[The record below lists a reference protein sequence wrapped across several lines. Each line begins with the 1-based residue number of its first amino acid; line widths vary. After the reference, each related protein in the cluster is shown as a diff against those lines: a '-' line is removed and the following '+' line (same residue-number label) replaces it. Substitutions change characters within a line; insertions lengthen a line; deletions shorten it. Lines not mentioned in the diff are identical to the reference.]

1 MPPRSPLP
9 PRHGL
14 QAAWV
19 RTPDRGADAP
29 WPTMRDFLVAR
40 LGPLGAAG
48 VNRQL
53 AAGGFVDQAGTP
65 WRGNE
70 AYRPNTFVWFH
81 RELRA
86 EPEVPFEVGIVH
98 REERFVI
105 ADKPHFLATIPRGR
119 HVVQSLVVRLRTAL
133 GLPELGPAHR
143 LDRLTAGLVLLTTE
157 RRWRAAYQGLFERRE
172 VRKSYRAVAAYDSG
186 LELPRHLG
194 GHIVKRRGRLQAE
207 LVPHAPNNADSLLEL
222 IARHGAWAEYRLTP
236 TTGRT
241 HQLRVQMNALGL
253 PIVGDPL
260 YPVELDVSVDDFNT
274 PLRLLADTVE
284 FTDPITGKVRR
295 FCSRQSLTLPRGRI
309 VHTGHH
315 AAPGSSAVPFPTD
328 PAEHRHH
335 DSARRR
341 HRL

>member
-1 MPPRSPLP
+1 
-9 PRHGL
+9 
-14 QAAWV
+14 
-19 RTPDRGADAP
+19 
-29 WPTMRDFLVAR
+29 MRDFLVAR
-40 LGPLGAAG
+40 LGPLGATG
-48 VNRQL
+48 VDRQL
-53 AAGGFVDQAGTP
+53 AAGGFVDQSGNP
-65 WRGNE
+65 WRGDE

-133 GLPELGPAHR
+133 ALPELGPAHR

-172 VRKSYRAVAAYDSG
+172 VRKTYRAIAAYDPG
-186 LELPRHLG
+186 LELPRRLG

-207 LVPHAPNNADSLLEL
+207 LVPGAPDNADTWLEL
-222 IARHGAWAEYRLTP
+222 VGRHGDWAQYQLTP

-241 HQLRVQMNALGL
+241 HQLRVQLNALGL

-260 YPVELDVSVDDFNT
+260 YPVEREVSIDDFTT
-274 PLRLLADTVE
+274 PLRL
-284 FTDPITGKVRR
+284 
-295 FCSRQSLTLPRGRI
+295 
-309 VHTGHH
+309 
-315 AAPGSSAVPFPTD
+315 
-328 PAEHRHH
+328 
-335 DSARRR
+335 RR
-341 HRL
+341 HPGVP